1 MMALVLTV
9 LLSATLLAFSLL
21 QLPGGVRRLVNRYQQ
36 DLAGVYLGESAIV
49 AWMEQF
55 PADYFAEAPWNL
67 RLPAVQEEGGFPW
80 LKVSAAACTA
90 CERGASDE
98 RGRTSGCESS
108 RRVVAQVGSTFRT
121 LSRDELREVADQ
133 LEANLN
139 REILGRSNLKVKSGS
154 RRFTGRGESFAMNVS
169 AGDVTLGFDGN
180 VGSVNIKCDGD
191 VNVRG
196 AARYDTLR
204 LYASGNIV
212 LTGEVNARHLE
223 VYSRGNIE
231 LSRAVSFSGIMYS
244 SGGITLRGMNSR
256 LSRRRT
262 SPADCVDT
270 TGPIHLISVAP
281 TVLREN
287 HQDVSARRD
296 ATLESAAPLG
306 CLLPAIVGGKKVPI
320 QWSLE

>member
-55 PADYFAEAPWNL
+55 PADYFAGAPWNL
-67 RLPAVQEEGGFPW
+67 QLPAVQEEGGFPW
-80 LKVSAAACTA
+80 LKVSAAACA
-90 CERGASDE
+90 P
-98 RGRTSGCESS
+98 GCESS
-108 RRVVAQVGSTFRT
+108 RRVVAQVGSTFRA

-180 VGSVNIKCDGD
+180 VESVNIKCDGD

-196 AARYDTLR
+196 VARYDTLR

-223 VYSRGNIE
+223 VFSKGNIE

-270 TGPIHLISVAP
+270 TGPIHLIS
-281 TVLREN
+281 
-287 HQDVSARRD
+287 
-296 ATLESAAPLG
+296 AAPLG